1 MKILVADK
9 ISPKGVELLRQQPG
23 FEVIEAYNSTPEKVL
38 SLVKDVHAI
47 AVRSETQITAEVL
60 AAAPLLAD
68 AGREPLVDR
77 AVFAAQ
83 MGLAAWRLAQ
93 DPSLAPVARVAARM
107 LGAADRLASRQS
119 HAGLL
124 KLYALKE
131 LLAA

>member
-1 MKILVADK
+1 LPVRIFSLRAVDPRDGRLLKVWYALAGMTVDPDPVLMARALV
-9 ISPKGVELLRQQPG
+9 LRQ
-23 FEVIEAYNSTPEKVL
+23 EC
-38 SLVKDVHAI
+38 HAAWRQ
-47 AVRSETQITAEVL
+47 AVPMLT
-60 AAAPLLAD
+60 D

-93 DPSLAPVARVAARM
+93 DPALAPAAQAAARM
-107 LGAADRLASRQS
+107 LGAEHLSARHA

-131 LLAA
+131 LLAN